1 MQGGMN
7 LVAHI
12 TEEEP
17 RREETV
23 AEHTK
28 KTEYLCREKGK
39 RCGIAE
45 LMSLCAVMHDMGK
58 NKQKFDDY
66 IHADKAGQRKL
77 RGKIAHASTGA
88 KYVYDNYHGSE
99 KQGVKILAEL
109 ISYAVAAHHGLFD
122 CVDME
127 QTDVF
132 RRRTEEVED
141 YA

>member
-45 LMSLCAVMHDMGK
+45 LMSREFDTL
-58 NKQKFDDY
+58 KFKKVLQSLE
-66 IHADKAGQRKL
+66 I
-77 RGKIAHASTGA
+77 
-88 KYVYDNYHGSE
+88 
-99 KQGVKILAEL
+99 
-109 ISYAVAAHHGLFD
+109 GLFF
-122 CVDME
+122 C
-127 QTDVF
+127 QTF
-132 RRRTEEVED
+132 CFII
-141 YA
+141 